1 MADHRGRLEQP
12 LLRAMGTMRLF
23 APDGSEIVI
32 NGKRTRGL
40 LAYLVLAPEQT
51 ATRERLCGLLWGD
64 RGDAQARS
72 SLRQCLFELK
82 AALKPLGNE
91 PIEANRDRV
100 TLQRDAIAS
109 DVALL
114 DAALVARDVGAVIK
128 RVDLMGTS
136 LLLED
141 LELSGLFREWQEQQ
155 SARVNTAMAQGVMT
169 MLDVLEAEHEWAQVK
184 LLADAWLRRDPLEE
198 AVVASA
204 IRADVASGADAA
216 AHRRFNTFEALLKVE
231 LGIAPSATVRAALAG
246 DRPSAPAAIPAPP
259 AKILPL
265 TKAAPMLAVMAFD
278 NLSSDAEMDFFSEG
292 ISEEILQVLAR
303 TDALKVVARASSFQF
318 RGRDKVTGNVAAA
331 LGATH
336 ILDGSVR
343 RGGDKVRI
351 TAGLIDCSDN
361 STIWSGRFDG
371 DLSDVFALQD
381 EIAIAVAQGLN
392 LIFAGGNNAKRIDPM
407 AHDCYLRARSL
418 SGSPVHVEQS
428 IALLEDAV
436 ALAPDFAPAWASLA
450 MALAVRARWVTHAD
464 RFAADRDQSL
474 LAAARAT
481 ALDPGAGLPLVAMSL
496 LEPDGLFAAREA
508 LLDRAMTLAPSDPEM
523 LKQAADFAFSVGRL
537 DESYQIMC
545 RAAEMD
551 PLNPLILSAQAQTKA
566 DLGRLEEAYADFAI
580 LRKRWPDFDWLTAVP
595 MIIAAHLGDWEA
607 ADALLALPRGD
618 SREYRM
624 SRAAVELLKQPEEV
638 RRAHISD
645 SINRWFDERGSI
657 ELRNLLY
664 IYANGM
670 RDEAFEAWKRSG
682 HDYRSLNRPEGLFLM
697 SILFGITNGEMRR
710 DVRFLDVCAS
720 LGLCNYWVTTNR
732 WPDCVAE
739 VAPFYDLKAE
749 AHDRTVIG
757 HQTVAY
763 RHKAQSAT

>member
-1 MADHRGRLEQP
+1 MADHGGRLEQP
-12 LLRAMGTMRLF
+12 MLRAMGNVRLF
-23 APDGSEIVI
+23 APGGSEIVI
-32 NGKRTRGL
+32 NGRRTRGL

-82 AALKPLGNE
+82 AALKPLGSE

-100 TLQRDAIAS
+100 TLQRDTIGS
-109 DVALL
+109 DISLLEVALE
-114 DAALVARDVGAVIK
+114 AHDVGAVIK
-128 RVDLMGTS
+128 GLDLMGTS
-136 LLLED
+136 QLLGD
-141 LELSGLFREWQEQQ
+141 LELGGLFREWQEQQ
-155 SARVNTAMAQGVMT
+155 SARVNMAMAEGIMT
-169 MLDVLEAEHEWAQVK
+169 MLDALEADHQWAQVK

-216 AHRRFNTFEALLKVE
+216 AHRRFNAFEALLKAE
-231 LGIAPSATVRAALAG
+231 LGIAPSAAVRAALRG
-246 DRPSAPAAIPAPP
+246 DRSTAPALTPP
-259 AKILPL
+259 TKTLPL
-265 TKAAPMLAVMAFD
+265 TKAAPMLAVLAFD

-303 TDALKVVARASSFQF
+303 TDALKVIARASSFQF

-381 EIAIAVAQGLN
+381 DIAIAVAQGLN

-428 IALLEDAV
+428 IKLLEDAV

-481 ALDPGAGLPLVAMSL
+481 ALDPSAGLPLVAMSL

-508 LLDRAMTLAPSDPEM
+508 LLDRAMTLAPSDPEL

-537 DESYQIMC
+537 DESFQIMC

-566 DLGRLEEAYADFAI
+566 DLGRLEEAYADFAT

-595 MIIAAHLGDWEA
+595 MIFAAHLGDWET

-624 SRAAVELLKQPEEV
+624 SRAAVELLKQTFEV
-638 RRAHISD
+638 RHAHISA
-645 SINRWFDERGSI
+645 SIDRWFDERGSI
-657 ELRNLLY
+657 ELRNLLF

-670 RDEAFEAWKRSG
+670 HDEAFEAWSRSG

-697 SILFGITNGEMRR
+697 SILFGITNSKMRR
-710 DVRFLDVCAS
+710 DVRFIDVCAS
-720 LGLCNYWVTTNR
+720 LGLCHYWVSTNR

-739 VAPFYDLKAE
+739 VAPYYDLKAE
-749 AHDRTVIG
+749 ASERTARAP
-757 HQTVAY
+757 QRVAY
-763 RHKAQSAT
+763 RRTTSL